1 MITDLRSHP
10 NPAATKAAFDKM
22 EEAAERDHQKR
33 MMEELFPA
41 KVSRPAPS
49 PSPDELV
56 GRFQSSNHI
65 SGLETPGF
73 IGPKRMLDMSGFME
87 SVV

>member
-1 MITDLRSHP
+1 MRHLGGAGEPVADLTVGPVDHP
-10 NPAATKAAFDKM
+10 G
-22 EEAAERDHQKR
+22 
-33 MMEELFPA
+33 ELA
-41 KVSRPAPS
+41 
-49 PSPDELV
+49 LV

-73 IGPKRMLDMSGFME
+73 TGPKRMLDMSGFME